1 MSIHDVSDEDL
12 RRGDV
17 ACTIMCQMDFA
28 TNPQRW
34 WLGYGPLT
42 AGGVEYSG
50 TGDVIK
56 ISALSITYGMS
67 AGMVRFSIPNASPEM
82 VARCDNQAAEVNNRV
97 CRIFYQ
103 LFSTV
108 EDGDQHSGRLV
119 GGPMAIF
126 TGRMRDMRSTSTPDS
141 REIELEAYGRLSRQ
155 GRAPYGRWT
164 DADQRARYPGNEN
177 IPPDTGLGLLASLKD
192 RSLVW
197 IPAG

>member
-1 MSIHDVSDEDL
+1 MSIHDIPDEDL

-34 WLGYGPLT
+34 WLGYGDLM
-42 AGGVEYSG
+42 AGGVEYKG
-50 TGDVIK
+50 TGDVIQ

-67 AGMVRFSIPNASPEM
+67 AGMVRFSVPNASPQM
-82 VARCDNQAAEVNNRV
+82 VARCDDQADEVNNRP

-108 EDGDQHSGRLV
+108 ESGGLHAGRLV
-119 GGPMAIF
+119 GDPIAIF
-126 TGRMRDMRSTSTPDS
+126 TGRMRDMRSTSTRER

-155 GRAPYGRWT
+155 GRPPHGRWT
-164 DADQRARYPGNEN
+164 DADQRARYPG
-177 IPPDTGLGLLASLKD
+177 DTGLGLLAALKN
-192 RSLVW
+192 RAVVW
-197 IPAG
+197 VPAG

>member
-1 MSIHDVSDEDL
+1 MSIHDIPDDQL

-17 ACTIMCQMDFA
+17 ACTILCQMDFA

-34 WLGYGPLT
+34 WLGYGDLT
-42 AGGVEYSG
+42 AGGVDYKG
-50 TGDVIK
+50 TGDVIQ
-56 ISALSITYGMS
+56 ISAINITYGMS
-67 AGMVRFSIPNASPEM
+67 AGMVRFNIPNASPEM

-108 EDGDQHSGRLV
+108 ERGGNHAGRLI
-119 GGPMAIF
+119 GEPMAIF
-126 TGRMRDMRSTSTPDS
+126 TGVMRDMRSTSSVDS

-164 DADQRARYPGNEN
+164 DADQQARYPG
-177 IPPDTGLGLLASLKD
+177 DTGLALLAALKD
-192 RSLVW
+192 KSVTW
-197 IPAG
+197 VPAS